1 MLNLTLIQDG
11 GSFGKLYHIE
21 RLTPMTIAD
30 FIKIIPSQTLL
41 LNEGNFYMRFP
52 EGVAGSYSNGEITI
66 KKEFFNR
73 MIYDFYMSDFHA
85 IDGKDSL
92 DFYLIMSQE

>member
-21 RLTPMTIAD
+21 QLTPMTIAD

-41 LNEGNFYMRFP
+41 LNEGKFYMRFP
-52 EGVAGSYSNGEITI
+52 KGVAGSYSNGEITL
-66 KKEFFNR
+66 KKEFFDR
-73 MIYDFYMSDFHA
+73 MVYDFYLDDFHT
-85 IDGKDSL
+85 IDGKDL
-92 DFYLIMSQE
+92 LNFHLIMSQE